1 MSEGPGTPGAQ
12 PHSHS
17 SVKLLDPSVL
27 LLLERPAGYAPSRIL
42 EQMIHIFH
50 FMRVNLYYSIF
61 LSFSPSSTAFY
72 IVNRL
77 FKSKDLTRKYKN
89 IPRLLNGSLCIYNL
103 NASQVLLMNGPHLEN
118 TVLSDQPLPLNWAWI
133 LNIFHNMLPSRLLP
147 TSPLPPFSV
156 PVIYEQGSFL
166 LIRAA
171 VHQPQ
176 PKGQIQAT
184 TWLL

>member
-1 MSEGPGTPGAQ
+1 MARRNKGACPRSCDSSWQSQGWGLALATRLKAESMSEGPGTPGAQ

-118 TVLSDQPLPLNWAWI
+118 TVLSDQPLPLN
-133 LNIFHNMLPSRLLP
+133 
-147 TSPLPPFSV
+147 
-156 PVIYEQGSFL
+156 
-166 LIRAA
+166 
-171 VHQPQ
+171 
-176 PKGQIQAT
+176 
-184 TWLL
+184 

>member
-1 MSEGPGTPGAQ
+1 MARRNKGACPRSWNSSWQSQGWGLALATRLKAENMSEGPGTPGAQ

-17 SVKLLDPSVL
+17 SVKRLDPSVL

-61 LSFSPSSTAFY
+61 LSFSPSPTAFY

-89 IPRLLNGSLCIYNL
+89 IRRPTEWQSLDLELKCFPG
-103 NASQVLLMNGPHLEN
+103 ASDE
-118 TVLSDQPLPLNWAWI
+118 W
-133 LNIFHNMLPSRLLP
+133 
-147 TSPLPPFSV
+147 PPFGKHCLKRST
-156 PVIYEQGSFL
+156 PPTKLSTNFKYFL
-166 LIRAA
+166 
-171 VHQPQ
+171 
-176 PKGQIQAT
+176 
-184 TWLL
+184 